1 MPTELVMEEDGEGA
15 DDVQRA
21 AAGEGARLAGG
32 VVRSVPSLRGQLEAA
47 PLIAAVAKQHKH
59 VLANHLHLKDVLDFR
74 CCDKLCCRCAGWC
87 CNARAP

>member
-1 MPTELVMEEDGEGA
+1 MMYKEQPPVRGHGSLEGWTA
-15 DDVQRA
+15 ACRA
-21 AAGEGARLAGG
+21 SAAR
-32 VVRSVPSLRGQLEAA
+32 LEAA

-59 VLANHLHLKDVLDFR
+59 VLANHPHLKDVLDFR